1 MDNIENTNINII
13 LSNKVKPDLTLYSNE
28 QLIKILEESNVEI
41 KNLQNRNEILNLVS
55 KLWADNPYQENLDCP
70 ICLETITNSNHLV
83 TSCSHYFHSDC
94 LIKYVIKSVK
104 NNLTLIKCPQ
114 CRSQL
119 ENLTE
124 LTVQTTTQSL
134 VQSITQPNLESDN
147 HINIFD
153 YPGHQ
158 DMFYPQTDTDNL
170 DYEDSFSFP
179 INLHTGMWTNLENN
193 ILESIIP
200 SIFIGMGDPTQ
211 SSPLDSESSNPSTDS
226 STDSSSD
233 SDETNV

>member
-1 MDNIENTNINII
+1 MDNIENININNI

-28 QLIKILEESNVEI
+28 QLIKILEGSNIEI
-41 KNLQNRNEILNLVS
+41 KNLQNRNEILNVVL
-55 KLWADNPYQENLDCP
+55 KLWANCAYQENLDCP

-114 CRSQL
+114 CRSEL
-119 ENLTE
+119 ENLTDLTE

-134 VQSITQPNLESDN
+134 VQSITQPNLESEN

-153 YPGHQ
+153 FPGHQ
-158 DMFYPQTDTDNL
+158 DMFYPQADTDNL

-179 INLHTGMWTNLENN
+179 INLHTGMWTNFENN
-193 ILESIIP
+193 IFESIIP
-200 SIFIGMGDPTQ
+200 SIFIGMGDLIQ
-211 SSPLDSESSNPSTDS
+211 SSPLDLESSNS
-226 STDSSSD
+226 STDSSID
-233 SDETNV
+233 